1 MGLSPVCH
9 APGGSTVGGMSL
21 SSTGFDRVR
30 ALLRRRP
37 SVVWRRF
44 LALGLALLAVSTA
57 FWPDVGHPAVVAS
70 RDLPAGVPISSA
82 DVRLVSLT
90 TPVSGSF
97 AGVEEVV
104 GRTLGGAAR
113 AGVPLT
119 DFDLAAVSGD
129 QASVAV
135 RVADQGLASVVR
147 VGSRVDVVSAEAE
160 VLAEDA
166 SVRETRGQVV
176 VLTLPRL
183 NATRVAAMSLD
194 HALAVTLR

>member
-1 MGLSPVCH
+1 M
-9 APGGSTVGGMSL
+9 TL

-30 ALLRRRP
+30 SLLRRRP
-37 SVVWRRF
+37 SVAWRRF
-44 LALGLALLAVSTA
+44 LALGLALLAVSLA

-70 RDLPAGVPISSA
+70 RDLPAGVPLSDA
-82 DVRLVSLT
+82 DVRLVSLPA
-90 TPVSGSF
+90 PVSGSF
-97 AGVEEVV
+97 TGVGDVV
-104 GRTLGGAAR
+104 GRTLGDPAR

-119 DFDLAAVSGD
+119 DFDLAGASED

-135 RVADQGLASVVR
+135 RVADQGIAGVVR
-147 VGSRVDVVSAEAE
+147 MGDRVDVVSPAAE
-160 VLAEDA
+160 VLAENA

>member
-1 MGLSPVCH
+1 MTLSIRP
-9 APGGSTVGGMSL
+9 
-21 SSTGFDRVR
+21 FDRVR

-37 SVVWRRF
+37 SVAWRRF
-44 LALGLALLAVSTA
+44 LALGLALLAAFGA

-70 RDLPAGVPISSA
+70 RDLPAGVALSAA
-82 DVRLVSLT
+82 DVRLASFPA
-90 TPVSGSF
+90 PVTGSF
-97 AGVEEVV
+97 SGVDAVV
-104 GRTLGGAAR
+104 GRSLSGAAR

-119 DFDLAAVSGD
+119 DFDLSSASPDLV
-129 QASVAV
+129 SVAV
-135 RVADQGLASVVR
+135 RVADQGLADVVR
-147 VGSRVDVVSAEAE
+147 MGDRVDVVSPSAE
-160 VLAEDA
+160 VLAENA

>member
-1 MGLSPVCH
+1 M
-9 APGGSTVGGMSL
+9 TL
-21 SSTGFDRVR
+21 SSTRFDRVR

-37 SVVWRRF
+37 PVAWRRF
-44 LALGLALLAVSTA
+44 LALGLALLAVSLA
-57 FWPDVGHPAVVAS
+57 FWPDVGHRTVVAA
-70 RDLPAGVPISSA
+70 RDLPAGMPLSSS

-90 TPVSGSF
+90 APVSGSF
-97 AGVEEVV
+97 SGVDAVV

-119 DFDLAAVSGD
+119 DFDLAGASGD
-129 QASVAV
+129 LASVAV
-135 RVADQGLASVVR
+135 RVADQGLADVVR
-147 VGSRVDVVSAEAE
+147 MGDRVDVVSASAE
-160 VLAEDA
+160 LLAENA